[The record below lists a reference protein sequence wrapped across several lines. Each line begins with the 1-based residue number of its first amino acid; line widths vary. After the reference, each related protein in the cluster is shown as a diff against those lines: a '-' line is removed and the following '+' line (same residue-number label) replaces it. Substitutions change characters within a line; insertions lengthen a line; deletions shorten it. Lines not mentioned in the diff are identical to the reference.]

1 MPLVAILGTLAALCT
16 TGAFVPQ
23 IIKIHKQGGEDLSY
37 GMLGVYLVGVL
48 LWLAYGLELHAQ
60 AVIWANT
67 AAAILVLI
75 AIIMKAMHSTRE
87 AQARDAAYR
96 ATHTELRAGVPDL
109 VAATAAPAAKSAAP
123 IVASASDLVAR
134 AVDGP
139 RRGTRRPRIAVDMD
153 EVIADAFGKVLS
165 TFNEKMGSNITRE
178 EISEKGVEGTMRS
191 TLSPEMFAEYE
202 RLCHTGEFFA
212 DLELMEG
219 SQEALRQLSE
229 HYEIFIASAAM
240 DVPSSFD
247 AKFKWLQRHFSFIP
261 PSHYVFC
268 GDKSILLAD
277 YLVDDR
283 PRHFEHFIGTGI
295 LFTAPHNA
303 KRNAPLRA
311 NNWADVLRILTTAR
325 MQAEAPGAGHLR

>member
-1 MPLVAILGTLAALCT
+1 MALIAILGTLAAICT

-37 GMLGVYLVGVL
+37 GMLGVYLGGVL

-67 AAAILVLI
+67 TAAILVFI
-75 AIIMKAMHSTRE
+75 AIVMKAMHSTRVARE
-87 AQARDAAYR
+87 RDAAYR
-96 ATHTELRAGVPDL
+96 ATHEEMRAGVPDL
-109 VAATAAPAAKSAAP
+109 VAPAVKSPAVSTNAAPVSN
-123 IVASASDLVAR
+123 LTAR
-134 AVDGP
+134 AIDGV
-139 RRGTRRPRIAVDMD
+139 RRGARRPRIAVDMD

-165 TFNEKMGSNITRE
+165 TFNEKTGSNITRE
-178 EISEKGVEGTMRS
+178 DVAEKGFEGTMRS
-191 TLSPEMFAEYE
+191 TLTPEVFAEYE
-202 RLCHTGEFFA
+202 RLCHTGDFFA

-247 AKFKWLQRHFSFIP
+247 AKFKWLRRHFSFIP

-283 PRHFEHFIGTGI
+283 PRHFDYFVGTGI

-303 KRNAPLRA
+303 RRDAPLRA
-311 NNWADVLRILTTAR
+311 DTWADVVRILTTAR
-325 MQAEAPGAGHLR
+325 METEAPSAATSR

>member
-1 MPLVAILGTLAALCT
+1 MALIAILGTLAAICT

-37 GMLGVYLVGVL
+37 GMLGVYLGGVL

-67 AAAILVLI
+67 TAAILVFI
-75 AIIMKAMHSTRE
+75 AIVMKAMHSTRAARE
-87 AQARDAAYR
+87 RDAAYR
-96 ATHTELRAGVPDL
+96 ATHEEMRAGAPDL
-109 VAATAAPAAKSAAP
+109 VAPTAAAAAVSTNNIGFASRRAA
-123 IVASASDLVAR
+123 
-134 AVDGP
+134 
-139 RRGTRRPRIAVDMD
+139 RRPRIAVDMD
-153 EVIADAFGKVLS
+153 EVIADAFGKMLNAY
-165 TFNEKMGSNITRE
+165 NERTGLNITRE
-178 EISEKGVEGTMRS
+178 QVAEKGFDGTMTG
-191 TLSPEMFAEYE
+191 TLSPELRAEFE
-202 RLCHTGEFFA
+202 RMCHSNDFFA

-277 YLVDDR
+277 YLIDDR
-283 PRHFEHFIGTGI
+283 PRHFDHFIGTGI

-303 KRNAPLRA
+303 RRDAPLRA
-311 NNWADVLRILTTAR
+311 NTWADVVRILTTAR
-325 MQAEAPGAGHLR
+325 METETSNAATSR

>member
-1 MPLVAILGTLAALCT
+1 MSLIAILGTLAAICT

-37 GMLGVYLVGVL
+37 GMLGVYLAGVL
-48 LWLAYGLELHAQ
+48 LWLAYGLGLHAQ

-67 AAAILVLI
+67 TAAILVLI
-75 AIIMKAMHSTRE
+75 AIIMKALHSTRVARE
-87 AQARDAAYR
+87 RDAAYR
-96 ATHTELRAGVPDL
+96 ATHPELGAGVPDL
-109 VAATAAPAAKSAAP
+109 VAPTVKGAAN
-123 IVASASDLVAR
+123 ASAVPTIDLATR
-134 AVDGP
+134 AIDGV

-178 EISEKGVEGTMRS
+178 EVSEKGFAGTMRS
-191 TLSPEMFAEYE
+191 TLTPEMFAEYE

-277 YLVDDR
+277 YLIDDR
-283 PRHFEHFIGTGI
+283 PRHFDHFIGTGI

-303 KRNAPLRA
+303 RRDAPLRA
-311 NNWADVLRILTTAR
+311 NTWADVLRILTTAR
-325 MQAEAPGAGHLR
+325 RETEASNAATSR

>member
-1 MPLVAILGTLAALCT
+1 MTLVAILGTLAALCT

-23 IIKIHKQGGEDLSY
+23 IVKIHKQGGEDLSY

-67 AAAILVLI
+67 TAAILVLI
-75 AIIMKAMHSTRE
+75 AIIMKGLHSTRAARE
-87 AQARDAAYR
+87 RDAAHR
-96 ATHTELRAGVPDL
+96 ATLHELGAGAPAV
-109 VAATAAPAAKSAAP
+109 VAAPSGLT
-123 IVASASDLVAR
+123 AR
-134 AVDGP
+134 AIDGV
-139 RRGTRRPRIAVDMD
+139 RRGARRPRIAVDMD

-178 EISEKGVEGTMRS
+178 DVAENGFEGSFRS
-191 TLSPEMFAEYE
+191 TLTPEMFVEYE

-283 PRHFEHFIGTGI
+283 PRHFDHFIGTGI

-303 KRNAPLRA
+303 RRDAPLRA

-325 MQAEAPGAGHLR
+325 AEAASSSNAR